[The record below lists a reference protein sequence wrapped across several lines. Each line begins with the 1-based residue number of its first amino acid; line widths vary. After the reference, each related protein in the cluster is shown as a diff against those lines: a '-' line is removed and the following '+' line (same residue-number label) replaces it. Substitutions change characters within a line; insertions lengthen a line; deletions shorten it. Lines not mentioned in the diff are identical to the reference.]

1 MWFLKQYKFEIV
13 VFCFITALFFFSRLV
28 SLLSV
33 PIFTDEAIYLRWAQI
48 AKNDAAWRFISLTD
62 GKQPLF
68 IWLVMIAMRFIED
81 PLMAG
86 RIVSVLAGFAT
97 MLGLFFLGKEVFK
110 NRWIGITSSLLY
122 AIYSFALVYDRMAL
136 YDSLV
141 GTFSVWSLYVSIL
154 LVRSL
159 RLDLAL
165 ILGMVIGA
173 GVLTKTS
180 GFFNLY
186 LLPLTLIL
194 LDLKKKERYVRFARW
209 AGFALI
215 VAVLTYACYSILRLS
230 PFFHIIGQKNAI
242 FVYPLKDWLEHPF
255 IYFWGNLSVGQW
267 DWLARY
273 MTVPI
278 LLLAVLSFFVVR
290 HHIKGKL
297 LLVFWFAVPF
307 LALAL
312 FGKTLYPRFI
322 FFMTLSLLP
331 LIAFSIYNLR
341 ALIRR
346 TWLFVVCLLLF
357 IFLQLRSDYFILVD
371 FANAPIPQSD
381 LGQYINDW
389 PAGGGV
395 KEAVS
400 FFTEKAS
407 KEKIY
412 VGTQGTFGLMPYAL
426 EIYLADN
433 PNIKIVGFW
442 PVGDVP
448 PNDVLSASRKM
459 PTYVVFYQPCDSC
472 EKAGLAPKSWS
483 LTLVAKYEKPAPA
496 RFFSIY
502 QVNSR

>member
-1 MWFLKQYKFEIV
+1 MRFLKQYKLEIIV
-13 VFCFITALFFFSRLV
+13 ICLITALFFFSRLV

-33 PIFTDEAIYLRWAQI
+33 PIFTDEALYLRWAQI

-68 IWLVMIAMRFIED
+68 VWLVMLAVRFIED

-86 RIVSVLAGFAT
+86 RLVSVLAGFAT

-110 NRWIGITSSLLY
+110 NHWIGITSSLLY
-122 AIYSFALVYDRMAL
+122 VIYPFALVYDRMAL

-154 LVRSL
+154 LVRRL

-165 ILGMVIGA
+165 ILGMVIGV
-173 GVLTKTS
+173 GVLNKTS

-194 LDLKKKERYVRFARW
+194 FDLKKKERYVRFARW

-215 VAVLTYACYSILRLS
+215 VAVLTYAYYSILRLS
-230 PFFHIIGQKNAI
+230 PFFHIIDQKNAI
-242 FVYPLKDWLEHPF
+242 FVYPLRDWLDHPF
-255 IYFWGNLSVGQW
+255 DFFISNWKGLFNWFIL
-267 DWLARY
+267 Y
-273 MTVPI
+273 MTWPMLIGIISSFFIERKYLREKI
-278 LLLAVLSFFVVR
+278 LLFLWL
-290 HHIKGKL
+290 I
-297 LLVFWFAVPF
+297 VPF
-307 LALAL
+307 VALAI
-312 FGKTLYPRFI
+312 FGRNMYPRFI

-331 LIAFSIYNLR
+331 LIALALYKLR
-341 ALIRR
+341 FAIRR
-346 TWLFVVCLLLF
+346 TWLFTICLWLF
-357 IFLQLRSDYFILVD
+357 ISLQLRSDYFILTN
-371 FANAPIPQSD
+371 FSHAPIPQSD

-400 FFTEKAS
+400 FFKEKAK

-412 VGTQGTFGLMPYAL
+412 IGTQGTFGLMPYAL
-426 EIYLADN
+426 EIYLVDN

-442 PVGDVP
+442 PIGENP
-448 PNDVLSASRKM
+448 PKKLIDQSRIM
-459 PTYVVFYQPCDSC
+459 PTFVVFYQSCDFC
-472 EKAGLAPKSWS
+472 EKVGLAPKSWP

-502 QVNSR
+502 KVNSR

>member
-1 MWFLKQYKFEIV
+1 MLFLKQYKFEIV
-13 VFCFITALFFFSRLV
+13 VFCFITVLFFFSRLV

-33 PIFTDEAIYLRWAQI
+33 PIFTDEALYLRWAQI

-86 RIVSVLAGFAT
+86 RIVSVLAGFTT
-97 MLGLFFLGKEVFK
+97 MLGLFFLSKEVFR
-110 NRWIGITSSLLY
+110 NHWIGIISSFLY
-122 AIYSFALVYDRMAL
+122 VIYPFALVYDRMAL

-154 LVRSL
+154 LVRRL

-173 GVLTKTS
+173 GVINKTS

-194 LDLKKKERYVRFARW
+194 FDLKKKERYIRFAKW
-209 AGFALI
+209 VGLALV
-215 VAVLTYACYSILRLS
+215 VAVLTYAYYSILRLS
-230 PFFHIIGQKNAI
+230 PFFHYIDQKNAT
-242 FVYPLKDWLEHPF
+242 FVYPLRDWLDHPLNFF
-255 IYFWGNLSVGQW
+255 ISNWKGLFNWFIL
-267 DWLARY
+267 Y
-273 MTVPI
+273 MTWPMLVVIASSFFIDRKYLKEKI
-278 LLLAVLSFFVVR
+278 LLFL
-290 HHIKGKL
+290 
-297 LLVFWFAVPF
+297 WFIVPF
-307 LALAL
+307 VALAI
-312 FGKTLYPRFI
+312 FGRNMYPRFI

-331 LIAFSIYNLR
+331 LA
-341 ALIRR
+341 ALVLYKLKGLITR
-346 TWLFVVCLLLF
+346 TWLLIICLLLF
-357 IFLQLRSDYFILVD
+357 ILLQLRSDYFILAD
-371 FANAPIPQSD
+371 FVNAPIPQSD
-381 LGQYINDW
+381 LGQYISDW

-400 FFTEKAS
+400 FFREKAK

-412 VGTQGTFGLMPYAL
+412 IGTQGTFGLMPYAL
-426 EIYLADN
+426 EIYLVDN

-442 PVGDVP
+442 PIGENP
-448 PNDVLSASRKM
+448 PKKLTDQSRIM
-459 PTYVVFYQPCDSC
+459 PTFIVFYQPCDFC
-472 EKAGLAPKSWS
+472 EKVGLAPKSWP

-496 RFFSIY
+496 VFFSIY